1 MWGLVTGDYHRS
13 MSASP
18 PLPLLK
24 RLPPGLWTAL
34 VWVTMAVWPIV
45 EFVIM
50 PRRPGYSLSYPRD
63 GLDSPTAWV
72 PLLLSF
78 VLVLAGCALLHR
90 RTAVAYGL
98 VVVGTI
104 VSTAAWRQ
112 DEIPPLQ
119 FLGVDVA
126 LCYVATVLP
135 RRSSLTAAAGTLG
148 MLGGY
153 LVLRSVTGDDSGTA
167 AEPFLALTVVIA
179 WLIGN
184 SMAQSRAHTEEL
196 HARAAAQAVVAERL
210 RIARE
215 MHDTVA
221 HSIGVI
227 ALQAGA
233 AARVVETQPVRARE
247 AMLEVEKAGRET
259 LAGLRRMLGTLRQ
272 ADRQHTDPAEG
283 STPVPLNP
291 TGLADVERLAATTT
305 AAGVRV
311 DVCWL
316 GSPRSLSYDVD
327 LAAFRII
334 QESVTNTVRH
344 SGADS
349 CRVSVDYREDEL
361 AIEVRDRGRGGD
373 TGTDTGYGL
382 AGMRERV
389 ALLHGDF
396 TAGPCPDGGFAVMAR
411 LPAPEAASTARGTT
425 LTKAAGASPARTG
438 AEMAPARTEARGTP
452 EGTRAARLGTGTT
465 SEGAREALA
474 GTGTALKGTGTA
486 PEETREALAGTGT
499 APEGSREALA
509 GTGTASEG
517 SREALAGTG
526 TASEEARETL
536 AGTGAAPEGTRTA
549 SQGAS
554 AVFAGTGEVPE
565 GAKAVRVG
573 AGTVPERVEAARV
586 EAEASES
593 GTGVA
598 GAAVDEEVGPR

>member
-1 MWGLVTGDYHRS
+1 

-247 AMLEVEKAGRET
+247 AMIEVEKAGRET

-272 ADRQHTDPAEG
+272 ADRQHTAPAEG

-291 TGLADVERLAATTT
+291 AGLADVERLAATTT

-316 GSPRSLSYDVD
+316 GSPRSLSCDVD

-411 LPAPEAASTARGTT
+411 LPAPEAASTARETT
-425 LTKAAGASPARTG
+425 PTKAAGASPARTG
-438 AEMAPARTEARGTP
+438 AEMAPARTEARAP
-452 EGTRAARLGTGTT
+452 EGTRAARVGAGTVPEGTKEALAGTGAALKGAGTAPEGSRAARLGTGTAP
-465 SEGAREALA
+465 EGPREALA
-474 GTGTALKGTGTA
+474 GTGTT
-486 PEETREALAGTGT
+486 PEEAREALV
-499 APEGSREALA
+499 

-517 SREALAGTG
+517 
-526 TASEEARETL
+526 
-536 AGTGAAPEGTRTA
+536 
-549 SQGAS
+549 AS
-554 AVFAGTGEVPE
+554 AVLAGTGEVPE
-565 GAKAVRVG
+565 GARAVRVG
-573 AGTVPERVEAARV
+573 TGTVPERVEAARV
-586 EAEASES
+586 EAEASER